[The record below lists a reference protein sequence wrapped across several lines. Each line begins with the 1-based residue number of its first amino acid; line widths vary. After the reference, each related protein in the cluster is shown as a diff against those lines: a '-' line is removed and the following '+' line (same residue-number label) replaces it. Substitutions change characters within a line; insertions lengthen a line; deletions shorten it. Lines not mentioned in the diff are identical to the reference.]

1 MPATLGLGVG
11 VVPPGPGP
19 TPDCRCR
26 QLEDAEAAIEIDRY
40 RTEIITRRACLP
52 VGWRLVLDPG
62 INEREDVVP
71 IVVGMGQEDRV
82 IDPGISKVSFSRSSP
97 SASARR
103 YTPAKPWHNPTIFA
117 WG

>member
-1 MPATLGLGVG
+1 M
-11 VVPPGPGP
+11 
-19 TPDCRCR
+19 
-26 QLEDAEAAIEIDRY
+26 EDAEAAIEIDRY

-82 IDPGISKVSFSRSSP
+82 IDSRDFEGQLLP
-97 SASARR
+97 VQPQRVREAIH
-103 YTPAKPWHNPTIFA
+103 PAKPWHNPTIFA
-117 WG
+117 SG